1 MHEIAR
7 ADGAWVQARNTEVRP
22 VVGLRV
28 GVPHTDLGNVVLLTS
43 KLGARLVGMGD
54 YWWPE
59 LSAVADIE
67 SPTRRT
73 RRLLTLRVTRVVHSQ
88 EQLLA
93 IGLPRTLTFL
103 FCGTCKQHHLSQ
115 QRAVAL
121 LSRYILTTVRG
132 RCT

>member
-1 MHEIAR
+1 MCVHEIAR

-22 VVGLRV
+22 VVGRRV

-67 SPTRRT
+67 SPTRA
-73 RRLLTLRVTRVVHSQ
+73 HD
-88 EQLLA
+88 
-93 IGLPRTLTFL
+93 G
-103 FCGTCKQHHLSQ
+103 
-115 QRAVAL
+115 
-121 LSRYILTTVRG
+121 Y
-132 RCT
+132 